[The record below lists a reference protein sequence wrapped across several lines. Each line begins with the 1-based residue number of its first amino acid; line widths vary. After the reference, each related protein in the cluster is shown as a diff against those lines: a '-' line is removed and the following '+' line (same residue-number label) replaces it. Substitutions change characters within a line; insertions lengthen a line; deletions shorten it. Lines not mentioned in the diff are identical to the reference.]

1 MDMKKIIITAII
13 ALVALSP
20 VFSQN
25 RKAVKKAKEDAK
37 YELKYLSSEGYK
49 ALDNVKLEDAVK
61 AFLAEKYSNKRA
73 VEVVGRS
80 TDCKDLNEAKAEARE
95 DAVSFYPVED
105 VSQIFFVY
113 KKNRKKFDVLCYA
126 LVKGESASAA
136 RNNPRQYSKKDYGMD
151 ESISKMK
158 EQQAVKEAKQA
169 EKNAKAE
176 AKKEAKKA
184 AKKDKAKAEKAAK
197 KAADE
202 TYKSEMKKSGY

>member
-1 MDMKKIIITAII
+1 MDNELMRFTKAHQEYYEQ
-13 ALVALSP
+13 ALTEIRNGRNSTHWMWFIFPQLKELGHSSNAL
-20 VFSQN
+20 
-25 RKAVKKAKEDAK
+25 
-37 YELKYLSSEGYK
+37 YYGI
-49 ALDNVKLEDAVK
+49 
-61 AFLAEKYSNKRA
+61 
-73 VEVVGRS
+73 
-80 TDCKDLNEAKAEARE
+80 KDLNEAKAEARE

>member
-61 AFLAEKYSNKRA
+61 AFLAEKYSNKRV

-80 TDCKDLNEAKAEARE
+80 TDCKDLNEAKDFLNDKYLGGNLLEITA
-95 DAVSFYPVED
+95 
-105 VSQIFFVY
+105 
-113 KKNRKKFDVLCYA
+113 A
-126 LVKGESASAA
+126 LLALESNDIGYIMGSPDDMKLRSCMTLFSAA
-136 RNNPRQYSKKDYGMD
+136 APQ
-151 ESISKMK
+151 
-158 EQQAVKEAKQA
+158 
-169 EKNAKAE
+169 EKIFTEVLEKYFGGKADNITQNIL
-176 AKKEAKKA
+176 KA
-184 AKKDKAKAEKAAK
+184 A
-197 KAADE
+197 AD
-202 TYKSEMKKSGY
+202 S